1 MIIFRKSHPVT
12 QAMSGAAKPVD
23 LVDGETRR
31 NPGEPSPEQAEADAY
46 KKPRIEWRGLTI
58 AIENPAGSVR
68 RGTNRHGVS
77 WEIRMRF
84 DYGEV
89 LGSMGVDGDPVD
101 IYMGPN
107 LEAPM
112 VYVVHQRKVG
122 RWDEYDEDKCMVGF
136 DCQADA
142 EAAFLSNYNDP
153 RFLGPVT
160 AMPVD
165 EFAAKVRATRDK
177 PAMIKAHGPVVLFFK
192 AHVGA
197 YLRGGKLVNVTGY
210 QGRNAHAVAGPGQMS
225 LFGGPESGKPLP
237 PSPLQG
243 KDAVAHT
250 PDMFEPQQK
259 SASPIHEWVDR
270 EKAPVGS
277 WVKADYKLADSQPVY
292 QVINLNLDGLYLPE
306 LDSDGRLQPE
316 KRKYL
321 DGYTERAKAG
331 EQAPSISVIEMENG
345 KMRVVDGHRRVMA
358 ARAAGKLSIRALVSP
373 LIDTPDGKKEA
384 TAEMVGAQ
392 DDLLTGIPGAKFNRG
407 KGRIAGHYGVDVGGE
422 MMSNYHADPVHA
434 VAEAKQWIANRADN
448 ERNKAAR
455 SAAVGN
461 MRDRLMA
468 GGDVTD
474 SDLKL
479 LGLKDGSS
487 GLKWFIPAAAEV
499 FGITSHAVRP
509 HIKAVIRT
517 GTTDMGT
524 KLEFVDPKKAMA
536 AIAAGLAP
544 KDAQPKILF
553 TKTASSSNL
562 SNNEPVANKQ
572 ELKME
577 AKTVDQLTAELKA
590 AEAVM
595 DAEMKG
601 AGKFIQS
608 DKVMNEGGGGY
619 SRSEDLSESAY
630 NRNMPKIKAAKQA
643 LFAAVWTPE
652 VTALRRAAWN
662 AEAAS
667 MRTTAQVLK
676 LQSKLGFTG
685 AELKSA
691 IALNEGK

>member
-1 MIIFRKSHPVT
+1 
-12 QAMSGAAKPVD
+12 MSGAARPAD
-23 LVDGETRR
+23 LVDGDVRR
-31 NPGEPSPEQAEADAY
+31 NPGEPSYEQAEADTY
-46 KKPRIEWRGLTI
+46 KKPRIEWAGLTI

-160 AMPVD
+160 AMPVA
-165 EFAAKVRATRDK
+165 EFVTKVRATKTK
-177 PAMIKAHGPVVLFFK
+177 PDMIKSVLFFK

-250 PDMFEPQQK
+250 PDMFEPQHIE
-259 SASPIHEWVDR
+259 SAHNEDRPNLLARVKDFARKTSTREAFRKIVGAHFTADDVDDAQR
-270 EKAPVGS
+270 SEFFSELGLKKGASRSEFDEALDSFWSDMKGDRQDRRSGHKTAVAEAGVRQVVRDAMRQS
-277 WVKADYKLADSQPVY
+277 AEMRDKLDADTQAGELAEYKQDAGEHDHLLAD
-292 QVINLNLDGLYLPE
+292 
-306 LDSDGRLQPE
+306 
-316 KRKYL
+316 
-321 DGYTERAKAG
+321 
-331 EQAPSISVIEMENG
+331 M
-345 KMRVVDGHRRVMA
+345 
-358 ARAAGKLSIRALVSP
+358 
-373 LIDTPDGKKEA
+373 
-384 TAEMVGAQ
+384 
-392 DDLLTGIPGAKFNRG
+392 PGAKFTRG
-407 KGRIAGHYGVDVGGE
+407 KGRIAGHYAVDVDGQTQG
-422 MMSNYHADPVHA
+422 NYHADPVHA

-509 HIKAVIRT
+509 HIKAAIRS

-524 KLEFVDPKKAMA
+524 KLEFVNPKKALA
-536 AIAAGLAP
+536 AIAEARAP
-544 KDAQPKILF
+544 
-553 TKTASSSNL
+553 
-562 SNNEPVANKQ
+562 
-572 ELKME
+572 
-577 AKTVDQLTAELKA
+577 
-590 AEAVM
+590 
-595 DAEMKG
+595 
-601 AGKFIQS
+601 
-608 DKVMNEGGGGY
+608 
-619 SRSEDLSESAY
+619 R
-630 NRNMPKIKAAKQA
+630 
-643 LFAAVWTPE
+643 
-652 VTALRRAAWN
+652 
-662 AEAAS
+662 
-667 MRTTAQVLK
+667 
-676 LQSKLGFTG
+676 
-685 AELKSA
+685 
-691 IALNEGK
+691 